1 MAQVLSTLCLTANIC
16 LTAAP
21 DVDISAWLGPTYP
34 RSRSWECRA
43 QIEALCPENSDG
55 PTERAEALGR
65 PLLQILPDGNGDST
79 TRKALHWGEA
89 TAS

>member
-1 MAQVLSTLCLTANIC
+1 MAQVFSTLCLTASIC

-21 DVDISAWLGPTYP
+21 DVAIQAWLGPTYP

-43 QIEALCPENSDG
+43 QIEALCPESSAG

-65 PLLQILPDGNGDST
+65 PLLPNSP
-79 TRKALHWGEA
+79 
-89 TAS
+89 